1 MLLIIQDED
10 GKFTTDFSQV
20 KVTDDLERSSFS
32 EMVGLKRLMDVGLR
46 RKKTDDHKHR
56 QRF

>member
-1 MLLIIQDED
+1 MLLRSQDEN

-32 EMVGLKRLMDVGLR
+32 EMVGMKKLMDMGLR
-46 RKKTDDHKHR
+46 RKKTVDHKYR
-56 QRF
+56 QPF